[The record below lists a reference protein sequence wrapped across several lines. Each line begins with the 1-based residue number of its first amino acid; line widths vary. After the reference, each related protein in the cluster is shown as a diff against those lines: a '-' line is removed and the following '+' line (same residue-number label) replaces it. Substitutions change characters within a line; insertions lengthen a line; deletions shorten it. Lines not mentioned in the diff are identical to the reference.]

1 MLLEHVRQLWYSKQ
15 TQFHNF
21 VFFEPTSH
29 TCCSDFHGL
38 SVSSFLVFVYL
49 DPVKSFFSSGN
60 LSFLP
65 KMISLLAFL
74 SPFWIIGT
82 WLFDMVA
89 EASAYGFVNFRSTLW
104 NNRWLLCLL
113 RTSFFSLFCVFGSFG
128 SFEDAEAPD
137 RLCVDRVYACPYI
150 KEVVFELDSAGLVYS
165 GLY

>member
-1 MLLEHVRQLWYSKQ
+1 MFASCGTQSKLSFTILFSLNQPRTLVALISMDYLFPLSWFLFIWTRWNPSFRQVICL
-15 TQFHNF
+15 
-21 VFFEPTSH
+21 
-29 TCCSDFHGL
+29 
-38 SVSSFLVFVYL
+38 
-49 DPVKSFFSSGN
+49 
-60 LSFLP
+60 FLP